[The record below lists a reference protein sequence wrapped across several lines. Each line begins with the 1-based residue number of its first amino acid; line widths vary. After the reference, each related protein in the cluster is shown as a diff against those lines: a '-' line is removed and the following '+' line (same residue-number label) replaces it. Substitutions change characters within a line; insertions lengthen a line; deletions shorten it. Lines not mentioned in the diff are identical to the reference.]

1 VRILSW
7 NVNGIRAVVRKGLL
21 DWLARDRPDVLCLQE
36 IKARPEQVPPPARA
50 PESYHV
56 EWHPAQRPGYSGT
69 ATWSR
74 IPPSAVARDFGVA
87 RFADEGRVLVTTH
100 GDVELYNVY
109 FPNGKS
115 GLKRLQY
122 KLRFYDSLLEHLV
135 AEREAGK
142 KLLVGGDYNTA
153 HKPID
158 LAHPGQNKR
167 ISGFL
172 VEERA
177 WLDRLVEAGFV
188 DTFRQFH
195 PDEKEQYTWWSP
207 LTKARE
213 RNVGWR
219 IDYFFASDNL
229 VSRVKDA
236 FILPDVQG
244 SDHCP
249 VGVELD

>member
-1 VRILSW
+1 
-7 NVNGIRAVVRKGLL
+7 
-21 DWLARDRPDVLCLQE
+21 
-36 IKARPEQVPPPARA
+36 
-50 PESYHV
+50 
-56 EWHPAQRPGYSGT
+56 
-69 ATWSR
+69 
-74 IPPSAVARDFGVA
+74 
-87 RFADEGRVLVTTH
+87 VLVTTH

-142 KLLVGGDYNTA
+142 MLLVGGDYNTA

-158 LAHPGQNKR
+158 LAHPAQNKR

-172 VEERA
+172 PEERA
-177 WLDRLVEAGFV
+177 WLDRLVAAGFV

-229 VSRVKDA
+229 ISRVMDA